1 MQIKSFFTILLCFFG
16 LIAHTQSKNDTKPFV
31 VVLDAGHGGKDPGRP
46 TSYGYKEKDI
56 VLDIVLKVGNLLETI
71 DDIKVIYTR
80 KSDMFLELR
89 ERANI
94 ANKADADL
102 FVSIHCNA
110 HNSQAHGTETYVLG
124 LHRNES
130 NFKVAQKENE
140 VIFLED
146 DYDQNYEGFNP
157 SSPESFIGL
166 TLLQEDYLDQSILLA
181 SNIQKNFT
189 KKLKRKNRGVKQAG
203 FWVLHNTYMPSV
215 LVETGFITNKK
226 EGDYLNSNRGK
237 EEISKSIFDAIVDY
251 KSSLNSG
258 VVVQNTVTDTVS
270 VAPSISFKV
279 QIAAGSKKLATKSYN
294 FKGLKPIFRTK
305 SNNVYRYFYGETPDY
320 ETALNMK
327 AEAVK
332 LGYTSAFVV
341 AYQNGIRISVE
352 NALKT
357 KTN

>member
-1 MQIKSFFTILLCFFG
+1 MQIKSFLTILLCFFG
-16 LIAHTQSKNDTKPFV
+16 LISLAQSKNNTKPFV

-56 VLDIVLKVGNLLETI
+56 VLDVVLLVGRQLEALEDT
-71 DDIKVIYTR
+71 KVIYTR
-80 KSDMFLELR
+80 KKDVFLELR
-89 ERANI
+89 ERAAI

-110 HNSQAHGTETYVLG
+110 HDSQAHGTETFVLG
-124 LHRNES
+124 LHKNES
-130 NFKVAQKENE
+130 NFRVAQQENE

-146 DYDQNYEGFNP
+146 DYEQNYEGFDP

-181 SNIQKNFT
+181 RTIQDNFT
-189 KKLKRKNRGVKQAG
+189 QQLKRRDRGVKQAG

-215 LVETGFITNKK
+215 LIETGFITNKK
-226 EGDYLNSNRGK
+226 EGDYLNSSRGK
-237 EEISKSIFDAIVDY
+237 QEISKSIVDAIIDY
-251 KSSLNSG
+251 KSSLNSD
-258 VVVQNTVTDTVS
+258 VVLQSTVIDS
-270 VAPSISFKV
+270 SPVAPSILFKV
-279 QIAAGSKKLATKSYN
+279 QIAAGSKKLATKPYN
-294 FKGLKPIFRTK
+294 FKGLKPISRTQ
-305 SNNVYRYFYGETPDY
+305 SNKVYRYFYGETPDY

-341 AYQNGIRISVE
+341 AYQNDTRISVE

>member
-1 MQIKSFFTILLCFFG
+1 MQIKSFLTILLCFFG
-16 LIAHTQSKNDTKPFV
+16 LISLAQSKNNTKPFV
-31 VVLDAGHGGKDPGRP
+31 VVLDAGHGGKDPGKI
-46 TSYGYKEKDI
+46 TTFGYNEKDI
-56 VLDIVLKVGNLLETI
+56 ALDITLRVGKQLEKSN
-71 DDIKVIYTR
+71 DIKVIYTR
-80 KSDMFLELR
+80 TKDVFLELR
-89 ERANI
+89 QRAAI

-110 HNSQAHGTETYVLG
+110 HSPQAHGTETFVLG

-130 NFKVAQKENE
+130 NFRIAQQENE

-146 DYDQNYEGFNP
+146 DYEQNYEGFDP

-181 SNIQKNFT
+181 RTIQDNFT
-189 KKLKRKNRGVKQAG
+189 QQLKRRDRGVKQAG

-215 LVETGFITNKK
+215 LVETGFITNRK
-226 EGDYLNSNRGK
+226 EGDYLNSSRGK
-237 EEISKSIFDAIVDY
+237 QEISKSIFDAIVDY

-341 AYQNGIRISVE
+341 AYQNGIRISIE